1 MEPPSNASK
10 QRSGKLSE
18 LERKKDKLEAKMKRL
33 SPEHEREDKGE
44 DDPSGPGSFLW
55 GYKAQALVDDEHQ
68 VVVHAETSGTV

>member
-1 MEPPSNASK
+1 
-10 QRSGKLSE
+10 
-18 LERKKDKLEAKMKRL
+18 MKRL